1 MFILDMHLYVL
12 FLIIST
18 IVIRKRNKS
27 CIIVIAIRKFFFM
40 LLMTAIFFDNDENAY
55 RRFGSLITQKNE
67 LVDTSWQLAGGS
79 IR

>member
-1 MFILDMHLYVL
+1 
-12 FLIIST
+12 
-18 IVIRKRNKS
+18 
-27 CIIVIAIRKFFFM
+27 M

>member
-1 MFILDMHLYVL
+1 MVTFILDMHLYV
-12 FLIIST
+12 
-18 IVIRKRNKS
+18 KRNKS